1 MCDTT
6 EAEVQKTGVSWVAI
20 DGPQQGSRL
29 PPVEHLRVH
38 SDFHAFVVF
47 WADNPLET
55 ISANI
60 ARFA

>member
-1 MCDTT
+1 M
-6 EAEVQKTGVSWVAI
+6 QKTGVSWVAI

-55 ISANI
+55 INANI